1 MRGSKSF
8 PDCSVD
14 EEVPTLGA
22 VPNLFKA
29 SPATGELVGHARSD
43 VGFERESGEDEGWRD
58 QRKVDEVCQDQL
70 EIVREEILIMGGS
83 MW

>member
-1 MRGSKSF
+1 MRGSNSF

-29 SPATGELVGHARSD
+29 SPATGELVGYASNNGVTLDLRGSLEKMRDGGIRGRLMKYARTS
-43 VGFERESGEDEGWRD
+43 WRSSV
-58 QRKVDEVCQDQL
+58 RK
-70 EIVREEILIMGGS
+70 S
-83 MW
+83 